1 MWGIFKNLSCLVS
14 ILKRIA
20 QKLKSSFKR
29 RTKSMIGSHSKEN
42 SFVSGEQIESRESPH
57 SDMILRRGISCPS
70 ITTQQTSQILKN
82 GDIIFQQENSLANP
96 IIPKE
101 ITRNGKKHQKNFRVT
116 ASVQKEE
123 EAVTER
129 PSNVRKTMSNALTI
143 GLIGAKVASF
153 FFAVQSF
160 IVEENTEDV
169 EIDTDI

>member
-29 RTKSMIGSHSKEN
+29 RTKSMIESHSKEN
-42 SFVSGEQIESRESPH
+42 SIVSEEQLEPRENSH

-70 ITTQQTSQILKN
+70 ITTQQTTQILKN
-82 GDIIFQQENSLANP
+82 GDIIHQQENSIENP
-96 IIPKE
+96 IIHKE
-101 ITRNGKKHQKNFRVT
+101 TTRNGKKHQKNFCVT
-116 ASVQKEE
+116 ASAQKA
-123 EAVTER
+123 EADTER
-129 PSNVRKTMSNALTI
+129 ISNTRKTMSNALTI

-160 IVEENTEDV
+160 FGEENTEDV